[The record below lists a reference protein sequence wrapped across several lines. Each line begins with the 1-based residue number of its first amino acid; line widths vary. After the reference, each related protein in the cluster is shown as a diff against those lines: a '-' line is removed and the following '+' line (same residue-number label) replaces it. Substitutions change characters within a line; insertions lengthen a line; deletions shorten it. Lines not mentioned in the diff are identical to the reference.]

1 MEAATLSV
9 SRLGASTE
17 GVWLRSRSWD
27 LTFLILSA
35 ALVPIPLI
43 MFHGLGISQTAVN
56 LIVAGLIGGPH
67 LYSTFTYT
75 VMQKGYREQHRSFLL
90 GTLLLPVIVTVLAF
104 TNMQILLTLFFT
116 WASIHVLHQI
126 SYINDSY
133 NAKRSAPRPKRDKLI
148 DYGVV
153 FTCLY
158 PMATPQVLNCEFQLG
173 GEAIFAPDFGTTGFL
188 RD

>member
-1 MEAATLSV
+1 MDASVASPTTV

-17 GVWLRSRSWD
+17 GVWLRNRNWD

-43 MFHGLGISQTAVN
+43 MYHGLGVSQTAVN

-75 VMQKGYREQHRSFLL
+75 VFQRGYRERHRAFLL
-90 GTLLLPVIVTVLAF
+90 GTLALPVVVTVLAF

-133 NAKRSAPRPKRDKLI
+133 AAKRPVKRPLRDKVI
-148 DYGVV
+148 DYGVI

-158 PMATPQVLNCEFQLG
+158 PMATPKVLD
-173 GEAIFAPDFGTTGFL
+173 GE
-188 RD
+188 